1 MACKLTQVTG
11 TTVSFATL
19 SATLNVTAIDF
30 GGVSRESLE
39 DTVIGDNY
47 RKFCPSTLIDNGEL
61 TLSVNA
67 DPDHGILMAPTD
79 VEEAVTVTFP
89 APAGKSTGASFAFN
103 GFVTDVN
110 LSGEQGEKYEG
121 DVTVRISGEITVTAS
136 AI

>member
-11 TTVSFATL
+11 TTVAFGTL

-30 GGVSRESLE
+30 GGMSRESLE

-61 TLSVNA
+61 TLSVNC

-79 VEEAVTVTFP
+79 VEETITVTFP
-89 APAGKSTGASFAFN
+89 VAAGNTTGASFEFS

-110 LSGEQGEKYEG
+110 LAGEQGEKYEG
-121 DVTVRISGEITVTAS
+121 DVTVRISGEITVTAG
-136 AI
+136 A